1 MRGERS
7 GSERDDKGW
16 ADAVVDIDGADVGML
31 WVNVMLTALNR
42 VHKFREELC
51 TDTLAYD
58 MEFTP

>member
-1 MRGERS
+1 MG
-7 GSERDDKGW
+7 DDKGW
-16 ADAVVDIDGADVGML
+16 VDVVVDVDGAGMWML
-31 WVNVMLTALNR
+31 WENAMLTELNR